1 LTTRASAYPQSSA
14 SAGARSQPGTS
25 DSSRR
30 SAFSAAADSL
40 DADLSV
46 INADSLLDRL
56 KRLWIKTKDQ
66 REVQFAPNAV
76 QRDIAARSFD
86 NRKLLVLKARQVG
99 VSTFSQAWAYTKTT
113 SERFTNAVTI
123 SHDAGATTRLHA
135 MQKFFM
141 SRDTPRPATTY
152 NRIGAVTYASTES
165 THYIGTAG
173 NKAFGRGDTLHFIHC
188 SELAFWDHAD
198 TLLTGLLEAL
208 TPEGKVIIESTP
220 NGQGGHFYELW
231 QGAPE
236 NGWTPLFYPWWWE
249 PAYRL
254 QGVELGPLSDDEQQ
268 LVAAH
273 SLDLEQIAWRR
284 EKQRELRDK
293 FPQEYPENPIDC
305 FLVSGRPY
313 FAAAGLRL
321 QERWISEPGFDDQG
335 LAIWQQPEEG
345 HRYVIGADVAEGLE
359 GGDWS
364 VAQVVDVET
373 GEQVARM
380 RGHWP
385 TAHYARILALL
396 GYRFNIALIAPE
408 RNNHGH
414 AVLDTLRDGL
424 QYPNIYRHFE
434 YDPLMDTELKHRW
447 GYPTTP
453 VTKPVMMADL
463 DAALSEGGLRIHDRT
478 TLSELRTFHWNG
490 KGGMEAIEGC
500 FDDTVVALAIA
511 HQVRKQPGSYSTA
524 MGYFE
529 QRNADTE
536 HQKLVDEFMAEIDGP
551 LVDEY
556 LKSLEPPKEGN

>member
-1 LTTRASAYPQSSA
+1 MTTQISA
-14 SAGARSQPGTS
+14 SRPPSVSAGGRSQPASS
-25 DSSRR
+25 DSSRPNPW
-30 SAFSAAADSL
+30 AAAASLLEADS
-40 DADLSV
+40 SV
-46 INADSLLDRL
+46 FDSDSLLERL
-56 KRLWIKTKDQ
+56 SRLWIKTKDQ
-66 REVQFAPNAV
+66 REIHFSPNAV
-76 QRDIAARSFD
+76 QRDIASRSFD

-99 VSTFSQAWAYTKTT
+99 VSTFSQAWAYAKTT
-113 SERFTNAVTI
+113 TERFTNAVTI

-141 SRDTPRPATTY
+141 SRDTPKPATTY

-254 QGVELGPLSDDEQQ
+254 KGVDLGTLSESEQI
-268 LVAAH
+268 LVNEHA
-273 SLDLEQIAWRR
+273 LDAQQIAWRR

-313 FAAAGLRL
+313 FSAKGLKL
-321 QERWISEPGFDDQG
+321 QEADIRDPIFDDQG
-335 LAIWQQPEEG
+335 LAIWVERDPT
-345 HRYVIGADVAEGLE
+345 HRYVIGGDVAEGLE

-364 VAQVVDVET
+364 VGQVLDLVT
-373 GEQVARM
+373 GEQVARL

-385 TAHYARILALL
+385 TAHFSKILALL
-396 GYRFNIALIAPE
+396 GHRYGAAMIGPE

-414 AVLDTLRDGL
+414 AVIDNLRDIL

-434 YDPLMDTELKHRW
+434 YDPLMNTDEKHRW

-453 VTKPVMMADL
+453 STKPVMMSDL
-463 DAALSEGGLRIHDRT
+463 DSAVNERAIRIHDRV
-478 TLSELRTFHWNG
+478 TLSEMRTFHWNG

-500 FDDTVVALAIA
+500 YDDTVTALAIA
-511 HQVRKQPGSYSTA
+511 WQVRKQPGSYQTA
-524 MGYFE
+524 IEYFE
-529 QRNADTE
+529 QRNADPE
-536 HQKLVDEFMAEIDGP
+536 QQKLVDEFMAQLDGP
-551 LVDEY
+551 AVAEY
-556 LKSLEPPKEGN
+556 LESLNPPKEGS

>member
-1 LTTRASAYPQSSA
+1 M
-14 SAGARSQPGTS
+14 
-25 DSSRR
+25 
-30 SAFSAAADSL
+30 
-40 DADLSV
+40 
-46 INADSLLDRL
+46 
-56 KRLWIKTKDQ
+56 
-66 REVQFAPNAV
+66 
-76 QRDIAARSFD
+76 
-86 NRKLLVLKARQVG
+86 LKARQVG

-113 SERFTNAVTI
+113 TERFTNAVTI

-141 SRDTPRPATTY
+141 SRDTPKPATTY

-254 QGVELGPLSDDEQQ
+254 KGVDVGPLTDVEQV
-268 LVAAH
+268 LVAEH
-273 SLDLEQIAWRR
+273 QLDLAQVAWRR

-293 FPQEYPENPIDC
+293 FPQEYPENPVDC

-313 FAAAGLRL
+313 FAASGLKL
-321 QERWISEPGFDDQG
+321 QDPQLRDPVFDDQG
-335 LAIWQQPEEG
+335 LAIWAEREDG
-345 HRYVIGADVAEGLE
+345 HQYIIGADTAEGLE

-364 VAQVVDVET
+364 VAQVIDLET
-373 GEQVARM
+373 GEQVARL

-385 TAHYARILALL
+385 TDHFGKILALL
-396 GYRFNIALIAPE
+396 GYRYGGALIAPE

-414 AVLDTLRDGL
+414 AVINTLRSLG
-424 QYPNIYRHFE
+424 YNSIYQHFE
-434 YDPLMDTELKHRW
+434 YDPLMNTDEKHRW
-447 GYPTTP
+447 GFPTTTT
-453 VTKPVMMADL
+453 TKPVMMSDL
-463 DAALSEGGLRIHDRT
+463 DAGLVEGKLKLRDRT

-500 FDDTVVALAIA
+500 HDDTVVALAIA
-511 HQVRKQPGSYSTA
+511 WQVRKQPGSYATA

-529 QRNADTE
+529 ERNADPKQ
-536 HQKLVDEFMAEIDGP
+536 QKLVDEYMNLVDGP
-551 LVDEY
+551 EVAEY
-556 LKSLEPPKEGN
+556 LKSLNEAKEG